1 MSPHTSTWS
10 ALGFSTL
17 LFALTL
23 LMGCSNELERFCEK
37 STTDVCHM
45 CYECAPD
52 DDSASA
58 LCGLLTTT
66 NEEGCRVVLH
76 RVCASD
82 DVPYNGES
90 AKSCQKRIEK
100 LSCDQLKK
108 EGKPEVCGRL
118 F

>member
-1 MSPHTSTWS
+1 MPPLIST
-10 ALGFSTL
+10 ASTL
-17 LFALTL
+17 GLTALLFTLTL
-23 LMGCSNELERFCEK
+23 MTGCTNELERFCEK
-37 STTDVCHM
+37 STTDMCHT

-52 DDSASA
+52 DASASA
-58 LCGLLTTT
+58 LCGLLSTTD
-66 NEEGCRVVLH
+66 EEGCRVILH

-90 AKSCQKRIEK
+90 AKACQERIDRLTCE
-100 LSCDQLKK
+100 QIAA

>member
-1 MSPHTSTWS
+1 MSPLISTWS
-10 ALGFSTL
+10 TLGFAVL
-17 LFALTL
+17 LFALTPQ
-23 LMGCSNELERFCEK
+23 MGCSNELERFCEK
-37 STTDVCHM
+37 STTHICHT

-52 DDSASA
+52 DASASA

-66 NEEGCRVVLH
+66 DEEGCRTVLH

-82 DVPYNGES
+82 DLPYNGET
-90 AKSCQKRIEK
+90 AKACQKRIEK
-100 LSCDQLKK
+100 LTCDQLAV